1 MNPILMFYWM
11 LDYSWLNQ
19 RGRLCLGGGSSL
31 DIKLRTGSNLN
42 WLNDDDDEWWRWV
55 MKMSDEGGSD
65 LSVESVWREQ
75 LSDGHLV
82 LGQSSRL
89 VWTDHVTAAWRS
101 EAQQER

>member
-1 MNPILMFYWM
+1 
-11 LDYSWLNQ
+11 
-19 RGRLCLGGGSSL
+19 
-31 DIKLRTGSNLN
+31 
-42 WLNDDDDEWWRWV
+42 